1 MERPDDELRWRKASK
16 SAGNGG
22 GCVEIADRAGNVHV
36 RDTTAR
42 HRGMLTVNT
51 DTFAALLTSI
61 KRGELDLP

>member
-1 MERPDDELRWRKASK
+1 MEDTTGLNWRKASK

-22 GCVEIADRAGNVHV
+22 GCVEIADRAGNVHI

-51 DTFAALLTSI
+51 DTFATLLANV
-61 KRGELDLP
+61 KAGELDL